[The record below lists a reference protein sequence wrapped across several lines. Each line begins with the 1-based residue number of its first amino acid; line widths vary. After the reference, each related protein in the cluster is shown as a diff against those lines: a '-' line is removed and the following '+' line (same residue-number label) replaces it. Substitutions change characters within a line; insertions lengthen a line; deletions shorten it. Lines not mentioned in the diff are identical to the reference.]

1 MFAKSN
7 KKLFNYKLVFL
18 GDSSVG
24 KSSIVTRFVENY
36 FQDYKKPTIGA
47 TFCTYN
53 ITKDNNIIKFE
64 IWDTAGQ
71 EIYKSLIPMY
81 YRGSRFAV
89 VVYDVTDHN
98 SYIGAKN
105 WINEVKKNCDP
116 NCIIIL
122 VGNKIDLKDKKLIF
136 NDLEEFCLSENII
149 NLQVSAKTGENIP
162 DIFKKLADNIP
173 EDYIQNEGYI
183 LLDNK
188 NNNKNCCFTF

>member
-47 TFCTYN
+47 TFCTGN
-53 ITKDNNIIKFE
+53 IAKDNNIIKFE

-89 VVYDVTDHN
+89 VVYDVTDDN

-105 WINEVKKNCDP
+105 WIYELKKNCDP

-149 NLQVSAKTGENIP
+149 NLQVSAKTGENIQ

-173 EDYIQNEGYI
+173 EDYIQNERY
-183 LLDNK
+183 LLLNNK